1 MFVWW
6 WLGLCLLLIAGGWV
20 LIIGLVNSVGVV
32 CDCLLIGWAYGW
44 LLWVSCLFAVVCDW
58 LLLGLIIVV

>member
-1 MFVWW
+1 MFVCW

-32 CDCLLIGWAYGW
+32 CDCLLIGWLTVGYCG
-44 LLWVSCLFAVVCDW
+44 
-58 LLLGLIIVV
+58 